1 MKRLLLLLVTVVVF
15 TGCMTTSKKKTVVMQ
30 DSAKAQQMKAAHAD
44 AEMDRD
50 IASGNLTLTPPAQKP
65 VASAKPS
72 GLMPPTKKPMK
83 LGSLKPQTKYPLK
96 SGFPV
101 WFFTPVYDGYI
112 GAVGIAPKQARGGF
126 TAQKR
131 VARMQAQK
139 NLAKQ
144 INVLVKSE
152 VRVETLGVD
161 SATVQ
166 HYRQKISSLTREQVD
181 QYLIGF
187 RVKDEWIDEKT
198 KEYYMWMVLE
208 K

>member
-1 MKRLLLLLVTVVVF
+1 MKNLIILMVSIVLLS
-15 TGCMTTSKKKTVVMQ
+15 GCMTAKKKTVVMQ
-30 DSAKAQQMKAAHAD
+30 DSAKAQQMKAAQAD

-50 IASGNLTLTPPAQKP
+50 IESGNLTLTPPPTKQKP
-65 VASAKPS
+65 VLDKPS
-72 GLMPPTKKPMK
+72 AMMPPTKKPMK

-96 SGFPV
+96 GGFPV
-101 WFFTPVYDGYI
+101 WFYTPVYDGYI
-112 GAVGIAPKQARGGF
+112 GAVGIAPKQPRGGF

-152 VRVETLGVD
+152 VRIESLGVD

-166 HYRQKISSLTREQVD
+166 HYREKITSLTREQVD
-181 QYLIGF
+181 QYLTGF
-187 RVKDEWIDEKT
+187 RVQDEWIDEKT
-198 KEYYMWMVLE
+198 SEYYMWMVLE
-208 K
+208 R